1 MATTKSNPLF
11 ILTITIFI
19 THSTTTTKANSNNL
33 HQEKQSHLHFY
44 LHDIVSGPNPTAV
57 RVAAAPNT
65 TNQSPTTFGAV
76 AVIDDPLTEGP
87 DAQSRLIGRAQG
99 MYMFASEEEVGLLMV
114 VNLVFFE
121 SGREGS
127 VAVVGRNAVKEG
139 VREMAV
145 VGGSGAYRFARGY
158 VLVSTYSLDGVTGDT
173 VDEFDVLFYME
184 EQRPLYSPHP
194 ISVAGPRLLPSA
206 SRWNSIEIDYGLL
219 PTSSNTFEFT
229 PSKYSK
235 SFEFNLSITNK
246 KSFKRF
252 ILGFA
257 LFIILV
263 ATITLL
269 ATLLP
274 RKHVVRESSLNLT
287 LALNQALL
295 FFDAQKSG
303 PLPKNNLVRF
313 RGDSGLF
320 DGNSTTTHVD
330 LVGGFYDSGNN
341 IKFSFPTAYT
351 ITILSWTVIEYHEK
365 YSVVGELDHV
375 KDIISWGSMYLL
387 KTFDST
393 TSTLYSQVGSTNNE
407 TGATDDISCWQRPED
422 MSYPRPVLT
431 CTPSSAS
438 DLAGETVAALSAASL
453 VFKEN
458 NTYSQRLIQSAQ
470 TLFEAIVSSPKRG
483 TYTSSGGCG
492 GQAREYY
499 NSTGYRD
506 ELVWGGAWLFLAT
519 GNVSFL
525 KYATENFDYA
535 MTTTTT
541 MEGGGEIFDW
551 DNKVPA
557 IMVLLAR
564 LRYLRDPGYP
574 YEDALIKSSAAAD
587 DLMCSYVSH
596 QSITSG
602 GLILQR
608 PESGGPAPLQSAV
621 TAAFLSKL
629 YGDYLTVLRTG
640 GRSCKGGWSFTIE
653 ALRSFSASQARSN
666 PMKMSYLVGF
676 GDHYPSQVHHRAA
689 SIPWDRRRY
698 SCEEGKRWLSS
709 QERNPNVL
717 VGAMVP
723 GPDRYDNF
731 TDKRDEPWF
740 TEPTLSGNAGLV
752 AALVALLDRPA
763 DPPGR
768 DGIDGGIDKMGIFV
782 NLA

>member
-1 MATTKSNPLF
+1 
-11 ILTITIFI
+11 
-19 THSTTTTKANSNNL
+19 
-33 HQEKQSHLHFY
+33 
-44 LHDIVSGPNPTAV
+44 
-57 RVAAAPNT
+57 
-65 TNQSPTTFGAV
+65 
-76 AVIDDPLTEGP
+76 
-87 DAQSRLIGRAQG
+87 
-99 MYMFASEEEVGLLMV
+99 
-114 VNLVFFE
+114 
-121 SGREGS
+121 
-127 VAVVGRNAVKEG
+127 
-139 VREMAV
+139 
-145 VGGSGAYRFARGY
+145 
-158 VLVSTYSLDGVTGDT
+158 
-173 VDEFDVLFYME
+173 ME

-194 ISVAGPRLLPSA
+194 ISVAGPRLLPSS

-219 PTSSNTFEFT
+219 PMSSNTFDFT

-252 ILGFA
+252 ILAFA
-257 LFIILV
+257 SFIILV
-263 ATITLL
+263 TTITLL
-269 ATLLP
+269 ATLFP

-287 LALNQALL
+287 LALNQALM

-365 YSVVGELDHV
+365 YAAVGELNHV

-393 TSTLYSQVGSTNNE
+393 TSTLYSQVGSTSNE
-407 TGATDDISCWQRPED
+407 TDATDDISCWQRPED
-422 MSYPRPVLT
+422 MSYPRPVST

-458 NTYSQRLIQSAQ
+458 NTL
-470 TLFEAIVSSPKRG
+470 
-483 TYTSSGGCG
+483 SSGGCG
-492 GQAREYY
+492 GQAREYYKY

-525 KYATENFDYA
+525 QFATENFDYA
-535 MTTTTT
+535 TT
-541 MEGGGEIFDW
+541 MMGGGGEIFDW

-557 IMVLLAR
+557 IMVLLAQIPARSR
-564 LRYLRDPGYP
+564 LPIRRRAHKKLRRGRRSHMLLRLQPVD
-574 YEDALIKSSAAAD
+574 DA
-587 DLMCSYVSH
+587 
-596 QSITSG
+596 G
-602 GLILQR
+602 GLIIQR
-608 PESGGPAPLQSAV
+608 PESSAPAPLQSVATAV
-621 TAAFLSKL
+621 FLSKL
-629 YGDYLTVLRTG
+629 YGDYLAVLRTG
-640 GRSCKGGWSFTIE
+640 GRSCKGGWRFTMKSCG
-653 ALRSFSASQARSN
+653 ASRHLRQVNYILGSN
-666 PMKMSYLVGF
+666 PTKMSYLVGF
-676 GDHYPSQVHHRAA
+676 GNHYPSQVHHRAA
-689 SIPWDRRRY
+689 SIPWDHRRY

-709 QERNPNVL
+709 QEHNPNIL
-717 VGAMVP
+717 IGAMVA
-723 GPDRYDNF
+723 GPDQYDNF

-752 AALVALLDRPA
+752 AALIALLDGPA
-763 DPPGR
+763 APPG
-768 DGIDGGIDKMGIFV
+768 GME
-782 NLA
+782 LMEA